1 MPGLTRALIANH
13 GRGRN
18 EAFGPALLD
27 IAQDHLLYLLAVAG
41 RFDGDG
47 LIFKGGTSL
56 RKCRIG
62 GNGRFST
69 DIDFAAPSDDVVLEV
84 CGLIDGAVIGGF
96 HYRLGAASD
105 DGRHWDMTIEH
116 DEFGPVQARS
126 SVEFA
131 RRPLV
136 RPPERL
142 VRTRFQFLADL
153 DDNERRW
160 AGCDHRHRE
169 EIEAAISVHRT

>member
-41 RFDGDG
+41 RLDGDG

-62 GNGRFST
+62 GTGRFST
-69 DIDFAAPSDDVVLEV
+69 DIDFAAPSDDV
-84 CGLIDGAVIGGF
+84 A
-96 HYRLGAASD
+96 
-105 DGRHWDMTIEH
+105 IE
-116 DEFGPVQARS
+116 EW
-126 SVEFA
+126 
-131 RRPLV
+131 
-136 RPPERL
+136 ERL

-153 DDNERRW
+153 DDDERRW

-169 EIEAAISVHRT
+169 EIEAAISVLRT